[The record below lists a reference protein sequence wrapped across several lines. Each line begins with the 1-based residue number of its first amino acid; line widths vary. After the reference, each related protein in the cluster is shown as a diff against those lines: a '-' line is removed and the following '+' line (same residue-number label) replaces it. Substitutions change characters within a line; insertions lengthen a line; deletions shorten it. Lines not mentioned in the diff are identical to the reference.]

1 MVEESVV
8 AHEGRRNIWRSIDK
22 TYDPDI
28 MCAAGIEAKVRW
40 PVEISAIRS
49 CLIPAPFVQP

>member
-1 MVEESVV
+1 MV

-28 MCAAGIEAKVRW
+28 MCAVGIEAKVRW